1 MNMNMNMT
9 IQQLKSLLMI
19 ADDLPKKGE
28 QSWHPK
34 HYVHLFRD
42 YALSS
47 NGSTMLVIPHR
58 MPVPEAVGVPLL
70 DIQRFLKG
78 FTKRSYYAPFEVIRK
93 GDNLYALV
101 SGREA
106 NEVSVVFEPYES
118 KATLRT
124 IVEENTKEC
133 ATVVPMTQWFNW
145 EYLSRME
152 SAVALAADI
161 SDPDL
166 VKTKIRYRVY
176 GAGYNTRCVMEASVP
191 EGTIYGVVLGMR
203 PPKDQE

>member
-1 MNMNMNMT
+1 MNMT
-9 IQQLKSLLMI
+9 IQQLKALLMI

-28 QSWHPK
+28 PSWHPK
-34 HYVHLFRD
+34 HYVHLFPD

-47 NGSTMLVIPHR
+47 NGPTMLVIPHR

-78 FTKRSYYAPFEVIRK
+78 FTKRNYYAPFEVIRK

-101 SGREA
+101 SGRDA
-106 NEVSVVFEPYES
+106 NEVSVIFEPYES

-133 ATVVPMTQWFNW
+133 ATVPLTQWFNW
-145 EYLSRME
+145 LFLSRME
-152 SAVALAADI
+152 AAVALAADI

-176 GAGYNTRCVMEASVP
+176 SAGYNTRCVMEASVP
-191 EGTIYGVVLGMR
+191 EGTIYGVVLGIR